1 MQIYF
6 FFNYLV
12 TIPIIR
18 LPFTA
23 HTKPRKTLSIQHKT
37 TDFPD
42 FIAYKQRNAYICSIK
57 EPVMEILT
65 RQHYADMV
73 DSWIGKGNIIALVGS
88 RRVGK
93 SYILKD
99 FIQRHSKDEDINIIY
114 VDKEKRDFRN
124 IKTNEDLDAWIEE
137 RFIPGRHNCILID
150 EVQQIDGFEKSVC
163 SWYTEDRTD
172 VLITGSN
179 SDLLSGELATLLS
192 GRHVEIRV
200 HPLTYMEFLQ
210 FHNLKNSDDSL
221 MTYLNYG
228 GLPGLKAIGLGNE
241 DQVWAY
247 LASVFNTIML
257 KDIIERYD
265 IRNIPFLN
273 NLIAFYADTTGK
285 LTSANSISKYMKS
298 QDEKVSSNLILLYR
312 MFYSEAFLIDVV
324 SRYDI
329 HGKRIFESNEKIY
342 WDDIGLR
349 NLKAEGNMD
358 SYIEKVIENA
368 VYKQLCFLGYEVK
381 VGVLNAGE
389 VDFVCTKAGTTVYIQ
404 ASYIVTDDSTRRR
417 EFGPLEKIR
426 DNHPK
431 YVISATPLL
440 NRRNE
445 DGIIH
450 LSLRKFLTEGL

>member
-1 MQIYF
+1 
-6 FFNYLV
+6 
-12 TIPIIR
+12 
-18 LPFTA
+18 
-23 HTKPRKTLSIQHKT
+23 
-37 TDFPD
+37 
-42 FIAYKQRNAYICSIK
+42 
-57 EPVMEILT
+57 MEILT
-65 RQHYADMV
+65 RQHYADIV

-99 FIQRHSKDEDINIIY
+99 FIQRHSRDENSNIIY
-114 VDKEKRDFRN
+114 VDKEKKNFKS
-124 IKTNEDLDAWIEE
+124 IKNKDDLDTWIEE
-137 RFIPGRHNCILID
+137 RFVPGKHNYILID
-150 EVQQIDGFEKSVC
+150 EVQEIESFEDSVC
-163 SWYTEDRTD
+163 SWYSEDDTD

-179 SDLLSGELATLLS
+179 SDLLSGELATRLS

-210 FHNLKNSDDSL
+210 FHNLPDSDESL

-228 GLPGLKAIGLGNE
+228 GLPGLRTVGLDNE
-241 DQVWAY
+241 EQVWDY

-298 QDEKVSSNLILLYR
+298 QNEKVSSNLILLYR
-312 MFYSEAFLIDVV
+312 SFYSEAFLIDVV

-329 HGKRIFESNEKIY
+329 HGKKIFESNEKIY

-349 NLKAEGNMD
+349 NLKASGGMD

-368 VYKQLCFLGYEVK
+368 VYKQLSYLGFDIK

-389 VDFVCTKAGTTVYIQ
+389 VDFVCTKSGQTIYVQ
-404 ASYIVTDDSTRRR
+404 ASYIIAEDTTRER
-417 EFGPLEKIR
+417 EFGPLAKIR
-426 DNHPK
+426 DNYPK
-431 YVISATPLL
+431 YVISATPYLTQ
-440 NRRNE
+440 RNE
-445 DGIIH
+445 NGIIH

>member
-1 MQIYF
+1 M
-6 FFNYLV
+6 
-12 TIPIIR
+12 
-18 LPFTA
+18 
-23 HTKPRKTLSIQHKT
+23 
-37 TDFPD
+37 D
-42 FIAYKQRNAYICSIK
+42 
-57 EPVMEILT
+57 ILT
-65 RQHYADMV
+65 RQHYADIV

-99 FIQRHSKDEDINIIY
+99 FIQRHSRDENSNIIY
-114 VDKEKRDFRN
+114 VDKEKKNFKS
-124 IKTNEDLDAWIEE
+124 IKNKDDLDTWIEE
-137 RFIPGRHNCILID
+137 RFVPGKHNYILID
-150 EVQQIDGFEKSVC
+150 EVQEIESFEDSVC
-163 SWYTEDRTD
+163 SWYSEDDTD

-179 SDLLSGELATLLS
+179 SDLLSGELATRLS

-210 FHNLKNSDDSL
+210 FHNLPDSDESL

-228 GLPGLKAIGLGNE
+228 GLPGLRTVGLDNE
-241 DQVWAY
+241 EQVWAY

-298 QDEKVSSNLILLYR
+298 QKENVSSNLILLYR
-312 MFYSEAFLIDVV
+312 SFYSEAFLIDVV

-329 HGKRIFESNEKIY
+329 HGKKIFESNEKIY

-349 NLKAEGNMD
+349 NLKASGGMD

-368 VYKQLCFLGYEVK
+368 VYKQLSFLGYDIK

-389 VDFVCTKAGTTVYIQ
+389 VDFVCTKSGQTIYVQ
-404 ASYIVTDDSTRRR
+404 ASYIIAEDTTRKR
-417 EFGPLEKIR
+417 EFGPLGKIR
-426 DNHPK
+426 DNYPK
-431 YVISATPLL
+431 YVISATPYLTQ
-440 NRRNE
+440 RNE
-445 DGIIH
+445 NGIIH

>member
-1 MQIYF
+1 
-6 FFNYLV
+6 
-12 TIPIIR
+12 
-18 LPFTA
+18 
-23 HTKPRKTLSIQHKT
+23 
-37 TDFPD
+37 
-42 FIAYKQRNAYICSIK
+42 
-57 EPVMEILT
+57 MEILT
-65 RQHYADMV
+65 RQHYADIV

-99 FIQRHSKDEDINIIY
+99 FIQRHSRDENSNIIY
-114 VDKEKRDFRN
+114 VDKEKKNFKS
-124 IKTNEDLDAWIEE
+124 IKNKDDLDTWIEE
-137 RFIPGRHNCILID
+137 RFVPGKHNYILID
-150 EVQQIDGFEKSVC
+150 EVQEIESFEDSLC
-163 SWYTEDRTD
+163 SWYTEDDTD

-179 SDLLSGELATLLS
+179 SDLLSGELATRLS

-210 FHNLKNSDDSL
+210 FHNLPDSDESL

-228 GLPGLKAIGLGNE
+228 GLPGLRTVGLDNE
-241 DQVWAY
+241 EQVWSY

-298 QDEKVSSNLILLYR
+298 QNVNVSSNLILLYR
-312 MFYSEAFLIDVV
+312 SFYSEAFLIDVV

-329 HGKRIFESNEKIY
+329 HGKKLFESNEKIY

-349 NLKAEGNMD
+349 NLKASGCMD

-368 VYKQLCFLGYEVK
+368 VYKQLSFLGYDIK

-389 VDFVCTKAGTTVYIQ
+389 VDFVCTKSGQTIYVQ
-404 ASYIVTDDSTRRR
+404 ASYIIAEDTTRER

-426 DNHPK
+426 DNYPK
-431 YVISATPLL
+431 YVISATPYLTQ
-440 NRRNE
+440 RNE
-445 DGIIH
+445 NGIIH

>member
-1 MQIYF
+1 
-6 FFNYLV
+6 
-12 TIPIIR
+12 
-18 LPFTA
+18 
-23 HTKPRKTLSIQHKT
+23 
-37 TDFPD
+37 
-42 FIAYKQRNAYICSIK
+42 
-57 EPVMEILT
+57 MEILT
-65 RQHYADMV
+65 RQHYADIV

-99 FIQRHSKDEDINIIY
+99 FIQRHSRDENSNIIY
-114 VDKEKRDFRN
+114 VDKEKKNFKS
-124 IKTNEDLDAWIEE
+124 IKNKDDLDTWIEE
-137 RFIPGRHNCILID
+137 RFVPGKHNYILID
-150 EVQQIDGFEKSVC
+150 EVQEIESFEDSVC
-163 SWYTEDRTD
+163 SWYSEDDTD

-179 SDLLSGELATLLS
+179 SDLLSGELATRLS

-210 FHNLKNSDDSL
+210 FHNLPDSDESL

-228 GLPGLKAIGLGNE
+228 GLPGLRTVGLDNE
-241 DQVWAY
+241 EQVWAY

-298 QDEKVSSNLILLYR
+298 QNEKVSSNLILLYR
-312 MFYSEAFLIDVV
+312 SFYSEAFLIDVV

-329 HGKRIFESNEKIY
+329 HGKKLFESNEKIY

-349 NLKAEGNMD
+349 NLKASGGMD

-368 VYKQLCFLGYEVK
+368 VYKQLSFLGYDIK

-389 VDFVCTKAGTTVYIQ
+389 VDFVCTKSGQTIYVQ
-404 ASYIVTDDSTRRR
+404 ASYIIAEDTTRER

-426 DNHPK
+426 DNYPK
-431 YVISATPLL
+431 YVISATPYLTQ
-440 NRRNE
+440 RNE
-445 DGIIH
+445 NGIIH

>member
-1 MQIYF
+1 
-6 FFNYLV
+6 
-12 TIPIIR
+12 
-18 LPFTA
+18 
-23 HTKPRKTLSIQHKT
+23 
-37 TDFPD
+37 
-42 FIAYKQRNAYICSIK
+42 
-57 EPVMEILT
+57 MEILT
-65 RQHYADMV
+65 RQHYADIV

-99 FIQRHSKDEDINIIY
+99 FIQRHSRDENSNIIY
-114 VDKEKRDFRN
+114 VDKEKKNFKS
-124 IKTNEDLDAWIEE
+124 IKNKDDLDTWIEE
-137 RFIPGRHNCILID
+137 RFVPGKHNYILID
-150 EVQQIDGFEKSVC
+150 EVQEIESFEDSVC
-163 SWYTEDRTD
+163 SWYSEDDTD

-179 SDLLSGELATLLS
+179 SDLLSGELATRLS

-210 FHNLKNSDDSL
+210 FHNLPDSDESL

-228 GLPGLKAIGLGNE
+228 GLPGLRTVGLDNE
-241 DQVWAY
+241 EQVWAY

-298 QDEKVSSNLILLYR
+298 QNEKVSSNLILLYR
-312 MFYSEAFLIDVV
+312 SFYSEAFLIDVV

-329 HGKRIFESNEKIY
+329 HGKKIFESNEKIY

-349 NLKAEGNMD
+349 NLKASGGMD

-368 VYKQLCFLGYEVK
+368 VYKQLSYLGFDIK

-389 VDFVCTKAGTTVYIQ
+389 VDFVCTKSGQTIYVQ
-404 ASYIVTDDSTRRR
+404 ASYIIAEDTTRKR

-426 DNHPK
+426 DNYPK
-431 YVISATPLL
+431 YVISATPYLTQ
-440 NRRNE
+440 RNE
-445 DGIIH
+445 NGIIH

>member
-1 MQIYF
+1 
-6 FFNYLV
+6 
-12 TIPIIR
+12 
-18 LPFTA
+18 
-23 HTKPRKTLSIQHKT
+23 
-37 TDFPD
+37 
-42 FIAYKQRNAYICSIK
+42 
-57 EPVMEILT
+57 MEILT
-65 RQHYADMV
+65 RQHYADIV

-99 FIQRHSKDEDINIIY
+99 FIQRHSRDENSNIIY
-114 VDKEKRDFRN
+114 VDKEKKNFKS
-124 IKTNEDLDAWIEE
+124 IKNKDDLDTWIEE
-137 RFIPGRHNCILID
+137 RFVPGKHNYILID
-150 EVQQIDGFEKSVC
+150 EVQEIESFEDSVC
-163 SWYTEDRTD
+163 SWYSEDDTD

-179 SDLLSGELATLLS
+179 SDLLSGELATRLS

-210 FHNLKNSDDSL
+210 FHNLPDSDESL

-228 GLPGLKAIGLGNE
+228 GLPGLRTVGLDNE
-241 DQVWAY
+241 EQVWAY

-298 QDEKVSSNLILLYR
+298 QNENVSSNLILLYR
-312 MFYSEAFLIDVV
+312 SFYSEAFLIDVV

-329 HGKRIFESNEKIY
+329 HGKKIFESNEKIY

-349 NLKAEGNMD
+349 NLKASGGMD

-368 VYKQLCFLGYEVK
+368 VYKQLSFLGYDIK

-389 VDFVCTKAGTTVYIQ
+389 VDFVCTKSGQTIYVQ
-404 ASYIVTDDSTRRR
+404 ASYIIAEDTTRER
-417 EFGPLEKIR
+417 EFGPLAKIR
-426 DNHPK
+426 DNYPK
-431 YVISATPLL
+431 YVISATPYLTQ
-440 NRRNE
+440 RNE
-445 DGIIH
+445 NGIIH

>member
-1 MQIYF
+1 
-6 FFNYLV
+6 
-12 TIPIIR
+12 
-18 LPFTA
+18 
-23 HTKPRKTLSIQHKT
+23 
-37 TDFPD
+37 
-42 FIAYKQRNAYICSIK
+42 
-57 EPVMEILT
+57 MEILT
-65 RQHYADMV
+65 RQHYADIV

-99 FIQRHSKDEDINIIY
+99 FIQRHSRDENSNIIY
-114 VDKEKRDFRN
+114 VDKEKKNFKS
-124 IKTNEDLDAWIEE
+124 IKNKDDLDTWIEE
-137 RFIPGRHNCILID
+137 RFVPGKHNYILID
-150 EVQQIDGFEKSVC
+150 EVQEIESFEDSVC
-163 SWYTEDRTD
+163 SWYSEDDTD

-179 SDLLSGELATLLS
+179 SDLLSGELATRLS

-210 FHNLKNSDDSL
+210 FHNLHDSDESL

-228 GLPGLKAIGLGNE
+228 GLPGLRTVGLDNE
-241 DQVWAY
+241 EQVWAY

-298 QDEKVSSNLILLYR
+298 QNVNVSSNLILLYR
-312 MFYSEAFLIDVV
+312 SFYSEAFLIDVV

-329 HGKRIFESNEKIY
+329 HGKKLFESNEKIY

-349 NLKAEGNMD
+349 NLKASGGMD

-368 VYKQLCFLGYEVK
+368 VYKQLSFLGYDIK

-389 VDFVCTKAGTTVYIQ
+389 VDFVCTKSGQTIYVQ
-404 ASYIVTDDSTRRR
+404 ASYIIAEDTTRER

-426 DNHPK
+426 DNYPK
-431 YVISATPLL
+431 YVISATPYLTQ
-440 NRRNE
+440 RNE
-445 DGIIH
+445 NGIIH